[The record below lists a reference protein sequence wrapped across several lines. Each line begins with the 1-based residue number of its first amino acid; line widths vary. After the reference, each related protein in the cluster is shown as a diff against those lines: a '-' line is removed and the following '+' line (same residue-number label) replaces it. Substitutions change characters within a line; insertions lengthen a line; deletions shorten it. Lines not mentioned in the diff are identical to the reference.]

1 MSARTY
7 CRENATIANAREA
20 DDLRK
25 RCNVLEGD
33 LTLEYGISES
43 INLDSLEEV
52 EGSILHEG
60 CSLFGT
66 QVAYENGWCEVP
78 PAFEIR
84 STTLK
89 QVGGSIWFSR
99 FPGLDKVTF
108 PNLDTVNGS
117 ISLNGVNNLTYLDLT
132 NLKRIRSFTLHA
144 ERLETFKLDG
154 LESFTEGKGMISS
167 RVHLGDIGMVES
179 VDGLFENPL
188 DPMSQGRWTG
198 EDGQSFYGRRM
209 SHVRSLT
216 FGWRRINA
224 LKLTGENLT
233 VTLGGPSTES
243 MEIENLEVRDGV
255 AELRRNPQ
263 LRNLTIGAFELGFN
277 NSITDLELPFDQLS
291 SIAIYGTESLR
302 SITLPPEAENW
313 NWNGQNQGLT
323 ITNTPNLELSPDT
336 WHWPKSDISR
346 VLIIAN
352 ISNEFLWVLYHVLNS
367 MTKETGLTIH
377 IANHS

>member
-1 MSARTY
+1 
-7 CRENATIANAREA
+7 
-20 DDLRK
+20 
-25 RCNVLEGD
+25 
-33 LTLEYGISES
+33 
-43 INLDSLEEV
+43 
-52 EGSILHEG
+52 
-60 CSLFGT
+60 
-66 QVAYENGWCEVP
+66 
-78 PAFEIR
+78 
-84 STTLK
+84 
-89 QVGGSIWFSR
+89 
-99 FPGLDKVTF
+99 
-108 PNLDTVNGS
+108 
-117 ISLNGVNNLTYLDLT
+117 
-132 NLKRIRSFTLHA
+132 
-144 ERLETFKLDG
+144 
-154 LESFTEGKGMISS
+154 
-167 RVHLGDIGMVES
+167 MVES

-188 DPMSQGRWTG
+188 DPMSQGRWPG

-255 AELRRNPQ
+255 AELRRNPK

-277 NSITDLELPFDQLS
+277 NSITDLDLSFDQLS
-291 SIAIYGTESLR
+291 SVSIYGTESLR

-336 WHWPKSDISR
+336 WHWPKSDISH

-352 ISNEFLWVLYHVLNS
+352 VSNEFLWVLYHVLNS